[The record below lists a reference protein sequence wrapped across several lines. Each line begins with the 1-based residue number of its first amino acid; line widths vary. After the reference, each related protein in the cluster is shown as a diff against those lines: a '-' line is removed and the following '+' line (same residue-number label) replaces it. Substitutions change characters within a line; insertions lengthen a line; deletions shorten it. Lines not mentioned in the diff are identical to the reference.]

1 MDRNTKEIKLNKFF
15 AGVSESVIDTH
26 FKPECFKE
34 VKEGD
39 IFYHSGD
46 STDSL
51 YLLLRGEVKIK
62 FPSRNNISSKIFND
76 FFGEKELI
84 DKTSRI
90 SSAVANSK
98 CLLYLI
104 DEKTFDDLLSES
116 EIIKNNID
124 NYGDVEIHETESV
137 SNSGIN
143 LTDSYAQTSFT
154 AID

>member
-15 AGVSESVIDTH
+15 SGVSESVIDTH

-62 FPSRNNISSKIFND
+62 FPFHNYISTKIFNE
-76 FFGEKELI
+76 FFGEKELK
-84 DKTSRI
+84 DGTRRI
-90 SSAVANSK
+90 SSAIANSK
-98 CLLYLI
+98 CLLYII
-104 DEKTFDDLLSES
+104 DENTFNALFSKS
-116 EIIKNNID
+116 EIIRNN
-124 NYGDVEIHETESV
+124 TK
-137 SNSGIN
+137 
-143 LTDSYAQTSFT
+143 
-154 AID
+154 